1 MPGSDGGTES
11 QQLNI
16 QSTILTS
23 QGTSA
28 VEFFLRVL
36 LGTAEELGYPGKS
49 GQTEGLCGLEHQA
62 DQQS

>member
-28 VEFFLRVL
+28 VESFLRVL
-36 LGTAEELGYPGKS
+36 LGTAEELGCPGKG